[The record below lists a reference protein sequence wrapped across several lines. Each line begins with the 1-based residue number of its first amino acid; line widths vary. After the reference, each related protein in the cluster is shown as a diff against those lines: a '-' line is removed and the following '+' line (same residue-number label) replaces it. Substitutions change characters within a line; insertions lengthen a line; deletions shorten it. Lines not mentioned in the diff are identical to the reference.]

1 MTNLAAKSSV
11 MSKQP
16 HWKPD
21 LDYSSRRFYIRR
33 MNSANPS
40 GTNEIPAARLPLIG
54 FIYVTK
60 GEVLVEADGNS
71 YLCQPGHILIIP
83 EQCPFAIRYYN
94 DSAGFT
100 GAFDNSAL
108 SDSKPLRFLTSPIHQ
123 AFWFDEAVFMAEL
136 FKMILAAFEKSD
148 DVFIQKALDL
158 FLSRIKSGQP
168 PVLPPAVNVFLES
181 VFDPQRPIG
190 NITGYAQTVGISDNY
205 LSRQVKQST
214 GHSVGAWIDK
224 ARLVRAKKLLAGT
237 SLPIIDIASA
247 VGLDDQ
253 SYFARFFKRETGQT
267 PSEFRKT
274 MQG

>member
-1 MTNLAAKSSV
+1 MPQK
-11 MSKQP
+11 P

-21 LDYSSRRFYIRR
+21 LDYSSSRFYIRR
-33 MNSANPS
+33 MNTTNTS
-40 GTNEIPAARLPLIG
+40 GTDEIPVAKLPLIG
-54 FIYVTK
+54 FIYITK
-60 GEVLVEADGNS
+60 GEVLVEADDSS
-71 YLCQPGHILIIP
+71 YLCLPGHILIIP
-83 EQCPFAIRYYN
+83 AQCPFSIRYYH
-94 DSAGFT
+94 DAAGYT
-100 GAFDNSAL
+100 GAFHTSVL

-190 NITGYAQTVGISDNY
+190 NITGYAQTAGISDNY

>member
-1 MTNLAAKSSV
+1 LTNLAAKSTI
-11 MSKQP
+11 MSNKP

-21 LDYSSRRFYIRR
+21 LDYTSRRFYIRR
-33 MNSANPS
+33 MNTANTS
-40 GTNEIPAARLPLIG
+40 KTNEIPVAKLPLIG

-60 GEVLVEADGNS
+60 GEVLVEADSSS

-83 EQCPFAIRYYN
+83 ARCPFAIRYYN
-94 DSAGFT
+94 DAAGYT
-100 GAFDNSAL
+100 GAFDSSAL
-108 SDSKPLRFLTSPIHQ
+108 SDSKPLRFMTEPIHQ

-136 FKMILAAFEKSD
+136 FKMILASFEKD
-148 DVFIQKALDL
+148 DDIFIQKAIEL

-168 PVLPPAVNVFLES
+168 PVIPKAVNLFLES
-181 VFDPQRPIG
+181 LFDPQRAIG
-190 NITGYAQTVGISDNY
+190 NITGYAQAAGISENY

-214 GHSVGAWIDK
+214 GRSVGAWIDI
-224 ARLVRAKKLLAGT
+224 ARVVRAKRLLAET
-237 SLPIIDIASA
+237 SMPIIDIASA

-267 PSEFRKT
+267 PTGFRKV